1 MTAMIVGVTELPDPV
16 WSAESSEEAKVAP
29 VVSFLCLQHAAAEC
43 RDFNDCVDARGFV
56 EL

>member
-29 VVSFLCLQHAAAEC
+29 VSFLCLQHAAAER